1 MKKKRPVFWFVFILF
16 FTFAVTFGIGLV
28 AEMFFHA
35 ENVLICCVII
45 FVLLLI
51 AFLGDIV
58 AVAVSYAE
66 LAPFTAMA
74 SRRIRGAKTCIKLI
88 NSSDKVSSIL
98 SDVLGDVCGIISG
111 VVGVS
116 LSLAI
121 TLGIDDLTNFQR
133 ILVAVT
139 VTATIAAVA
148 VSVKS
153 IAKKI
158 AIKNSTGIVLAV
170 GKFFSLFMKNG

>member
-1 MKKKRPVFWFVFILF
+1 MQKKRPVFWFVFILF
-16 FTFAVTFGIGLV
+16 FTFAIAFGIGLA
-28 AEMFFHA
+28 AEMFFHDGSI
-35 ENVLICCVII
+35 LFCCIVI
-45 FVLLLI
+45 FTLMLI

-58 AVAVSYAE
+58 AVAVAYAE
-66 LAPFTAMA
+66 LAPFAAMA
-74 SRRIRGAKTCIKLI
+74 SRKVRGAKICIKLI
-88 NSSDKVSSIL
+88 NNSDKVSSIL

-121 TLGIDDLTNFQR
+121 TSGGGLTDIQS

-139 VTATIAAVA
+139 VTATIVAIA

-153 IAKKI
+153 IAKKL

-170 GKFFSLFMKNG
+170 GRFASIIFIKG